1 MLKVIFL
8 APGVITMD
16 GADNVLAVS
25 DKKVQS
31 NQ

>member
-1 MLKVIFL
+1 MVVVSPDI
-8 APGVITMD
+8 ITMD